1 MKGTLNKIFSALLA
15 LSLCMSLLSVT
26 AFASQADGWES
37 EKKADESIGAL
48 MSDGTSLLAKYAAS
62 SNPMVLNSTDT
73 GSGEKAYEYLG
84 QHEEQ
89 QAKKDAGGD
98 YVLDGSGNIVYETV
112 MVDDDANT
120 VVTKGSVADTVNAA
134 IAAAGV
140 STDNAVWRIY
150 KASGK
155 FNIFFGYK
163 NGSSDNASYSGSA
176 SVLLYLVSSNAW
188 KSGTAYINEDGTLAV
203 SDGTAIYGD
212 GTETFENA
220 SAAAS
225 FDVKLRLFQGDS
237 TADADELAYSTA
249 DVEITES
256 GTYTVS
262 GTGNHG
268 NNIVV
273 SASDVTLYLDNITLK
288 NLNSGLSA
296 IKIADGCAVN
306 IAVVGTC
313 SLTGGS
319 NGAGI
324 EVPRTAAV
332 TISGGDLTAIGN
344 GGVETKS
351 NVAASGIGAVWGADT
366 GDSGKIT
373 VSGLNSLTAVGYG
386 NQASGIGKCKK
397 AGTSGDIILADI
409 GTLYAAGGCCGLDMT
424 SSNGIEGGAGIGG
437 GGNATEANRTDDGTV
452 LGYIYMSNVRNA
464 TVLGGSKSAAIGASY
479 WGSCV
484 IDISGCEITNA
495 TGGATASAIGAARIN
510 ASSYDRVC
518 DITITDTVIENA
530 AGGFYGSAIGTGYN
544 GDSCGSPLAREIY
557 SALIP
562 YTANIAIAGST
573 VSACGGQ
580 GGAAIGGGY
589 KGHELS
595 INIDGDSTVYA
606 VGGYINNSE
615 KMIRDQSDASA
626 IGTGADG
633 SNGPYTACAITIGS
647 GADVT
652 ALARGDKFAIDTN
665 KGAAESNVTGGA
677 KIIQGTFVDTGK
689 YEGLTVSIRNYDSSA
704 SAAAGDI
711 AMPAGYRSFARCV
724 SGAGRYLVYAA
735 DGNDGGAAGYF
746 AYNTD
751 ISKRLE
757 KTENNTEAN
766 SAIYTAF
773 SSALSDNYYL
783 YPATAEIVLPTPPTP
798 PADNGDDNVTPVS
811 DTPATIPDTDTPLDE
826 TPVTTDDNPVTV
838 PDDAAPLAEVPATGD
853 MSSLWLF
860 IAIASGAALIILNA
874 KGKKREI

>member
-1 MKGTLNKIFSALLA
+1 MMKGTLNKMFSVLLA

-37 EKKADESIGAL
+37 EKKADEAISAL
-48 MSDGTSLLAKYAAS
+48 MSDGSSLLAKYAAS
-62 SNPMVLNSTDT
+62 SNPMILNSADT
-73 GSGEKAYEYLG
+73 GSGETAYEYLG
-84 QHEEQ
+84 QHGEQ
-89 QAKKDAGGD
+89 QPKKDGEGND
-98 YVLDGSGNIVYETV
+98 VLDGSGNIVYETV
-112 MVDDDANT
+112 MVEDDANT
-120 VVTKGSVADTVNAA
+120 VVTKGDVADTVNAA

-140 STDNAVWRIY
+140 STGNAVWRIY

-163 NGSSDNASYSGSA
+163 NGSSDNASYTDSA
-176 SVLLYLVSSNAW
+176 SVLLYLVSSNTW

-203 SDGTAIYGD
+203 SGGTAIYGD

-225 FDVKLRLFQGDS
+225 FDVKLRLFKGDS

-249 DVEITES
+249 NVEITDS

-268 NNIVV
+268 NNVVV

-306 IAVVGTC
+306 IVVVGTC
-313 SLTGGS
+313 SLTGGG

-324 EVPRTAAV
+324 EVPETAAV
-332 TISGGDLTAIGN
+332 TISGDDLTAIGN
-344 GGVETKS
+344 GGVETRS
-351 NVAASGIGAVWGADT
+351 DVAASGIGAVWGANT
-366 GDSGKIT
+366 GNSGEIT
-373 VSGLNSLTAVGYG
+373 VSGLSSLTAIGYG
-386 NQASGIGKCKK
+386 KQASGIGKCKK
-397 AGTSGDIILADI
+397 AGTSGDIILTDI
-409 GTLYAAGGCCGLDMT
+409 GTLYAAGGCFGLDMT
-424 SSNGIEGGAGIGG
+424 SNDNAIEGGAGIGG
-437 GGNATEANRTDDGTV
+437 GGNATDTNRTAEGTV
-452 LGYIYMSNVRNA
+452 LGYISMNNVQNA

-510 ASSYDRVC
+510 HDSYDRVC

-530 AGGFYGSAIGTGYN
+530 VGGFYGSAIGTGCN
-544 GDSCGSPLAREIY
+544 GDSCGSQLASVKY
-557 SALIP
+557 SSLIP
-562 YTANIAIAGST
+562 YTANITIEGST
-573 VSACGGQ
+573 VSAYGGQ

-589 KGHELS
+589 KGHELN
-595 INIDGDSTVYA
+595 INIDGGSTVYA
-606 VGGYINNSE
+606 VGGYINDSK
-615 KMIRDQSDASA
+615 KMSNDQSDASA

-633 SNGPYTACAITIGS
+633 SNGPYTACAVTIGT

-665 KGAAESNVTGGA
+665 KGVAESNVTGGA
-677 KIIQGTFVDTGK
+677 KIIQGTFVDTGR
-689 YEGLTVSIRNYDSSA
+689 YEGLNVSIRNYDSTA
-704 SAAAGDI
+704 SAAAGNI

-724 SGAGRYLVYAA
+724 SSAGKYLVYAT
-735 DGNDGGAAGYF
+735 DGNDGGVASYF

-751 ISKRLE
+751 IEKRLE
-757 KTENNTEAN
+757 KTENNTEAHT
-766 SAIYTAF
+766 AIYIA
-773 SSALSDNYYL
+773 SASALSDNYYL
-783 YPATAEIVLPTPPTP
+783 YPATTEIVLPTP
-798 PADNGDDNVTPVS
+798 PADNGDNNVTPVN

-826 TPVTTDDNPVTV
+826 TPAATDDTPVII
-838 PDDAAPLAEVPATGD
+838 PDAPAPLAEVPATGD
-853 MSSLWLF
+853 ISNLWLF
-860 IAIASGAALIILNA
+860 IAIVSGAALIALNV

>member
-1 MKGTLNKIFSALLA
+1 MKRTLNKIFSAVLA

-26 AFASQADGWES
+26 AFATQADGWDS
-37 EKKADESIGAL
+37 EKKADEAISAL
-48 MSDGTSLLAKYAAS
+48 MSDGSSLLAKYAAS
-62 SNPMVLNSTDT
+62 SDPMILNSADT
-73 GSGEKAYEYLG
+73 GSGETAYEYLG
-84 QHEEQ
+84 QHEQ
-89 QAKKDAGGD
+89 QQSKKDEEGND
-98 YVLDGSGNIVYETV
+98 VLDGSGNTVYETV

-120 VVTKGSVADTVNAA
+120 VVTKGDVADAVNAA

-140 STDNAVWRIY
+140 SADNAVWRIY
-150 KASGK
+150 KTAGK
-155 FNIFFGYK
+155 FNAFFGYK
-163 NGSSDNASYSGSA
+163 NGSSDNAGYSDSA

-188 KSGTAYINEDGTLAV
+188 KSGTAYINADGTLAV
-203 SDGTAIYGD
+203 SGGTAIYGG

-225 FDVKLRLFQGDS
+225 FDAKLRLFYGKS

-249 DVEITES
+249 DVEITDS

-268 NNIVV
+268 NNVVV
-273 SASDVTLYLDNITLK
+273 SASGVTLYLDNVTLK
-288 NLNSGLSA
+288 DLNSGLSA
-296 IKIADGCAVN
+296 IKIADGCDVN
-306 IAVVGTC
+306 IVVVGTC

-324 EVPRTAAV
+324 EVPQAAAV
-332 TISGGDLTAIGN
+332 TISGDDLTAIGN

-351 NVAASGIGAVWGADT
+351 DVAASGIGAVQGAST
-366 GDSGKIT
+366 GNSGKIT
-373 VSGLNSLTAVGYG
+373 VSGMSSLTAIGYG
-386 NQASGIGKCKK
+386 KQASGIGKCKK
-397 AGTSGDIILADI
+397 AGTSGDIILTDI
-409 GTLYAAGGCCGLDMT
+409 GTLYASGGCCGLDTT
-424 SSNGIEGGAGIGG
+424 SDNGIEGGAGIGG
-437 GGNATEANRTDDGTV
+437 GGNATEASRTAEGTV
-452 LGYIYMSNVRNA
+452 LGYISMNNVRNA

-484 IDISGCEITNA
+484 IDISGCKITNA

-510 ASSYDRVC
+510 STSYDRVC

-530 AGGFYGSAIGTGYN
+530 VGGFYGAAIGTGYN
-544 GDSCGSPLAREIY
+544 GDSCGSPLASVKY

-562 YTANIAIAGST
+562 YTANITIEGST
-573 VSACGGQ
+573 VGAYGGQ

-589 KGHELS
+589 KGHELN
-595 INIDGDSTVYA
+595 INIDGGSTVYA
-606 VGGYINNSE
+606 VGGYINNSD
-615 KMIRDQSDASA
+615 KMNKDQSDASA

-633 SNGPYTACAITIGS
+633 SNGPYTACVITIGT

-677 KIIQGTFVDTGK
+677 KIIQGTFVDTGR
-689 YEGLTVSIRNYDSSA
+689 YEGLTVSIRNYDSTA
-704 SAAAGDI
+704 SAAAGNI

-724 SGAGRYLVYAA
+724 SSAGKYLAYAT
-735 DGNDGGAAGYF
+735 DGNDGGVASYF

-751 ISKRLE
+751 IEKRLE

-766 SAIYTAF
+766 TAIYIA
-773 SSALSDNYYL
+773 SASALSDNYYL
-783 YPATAEIVLPTPPTP
+783 YPATTEIVLPTP
-798 PADNGDDNVTPVS
+798 PADNGDNNVTPVN

-826 TPVTTDDNPVTV
+826 TPAATDDTPVII
-838 PDDAAPLAEVPATGD
+838 PDAPAPLAEVPATGD
-853 MSSLWLF
+853 ISNLWLF
-860 IAIASGAALIILNA
+860 IAIVSGAALIALNV
-874 KGKKREI
+874 KGKKREM